1 MKTIKINLY
10 SPKELWRKFW
20 NRVFWPRRK
29 ACAQWIEIGEVWMEH
44 AIISEVL
51 CKAEYLDLDVS
62 SKLELEIKSKMHEVF
77 QKLEMAIKTPCDAW
91 EDEKDNV

>member
-1 MKTIKINLY
+1 
-10 SPKELWRKFW
+10 
-20 NRVFWPRRK
+20 
-29 ACAQWIEIGEVWMEH
+29 MEH

-62 SKLELEIKSKMHEVF
+62 NKLELEIKSKMHEVF